1 MAEYIEREALIE
13 KCKAIIQDK
22 WNDKSAPVSWSHAYA
37 DFIDNI
43 EEQPIADV
51 AKVVRCKDCLYATER
66 YGHLN
71 CIHGVS
77 YRNSWNK
84 PDDYCSYGVRK
95 E

>member
-1 MAEYIEREALIE
+1 MAYINTDDFLELFAVASIG
-13 KCKAIIQDK
+13 QDEQFINTVK
-22 WNDKSAPVSWSHAYA
+22 MVLEDTPV
-37 DFIDNI
+37 
-43 EEQPIADV
+43 ADV
-51 AKVVRCKDCLYATER
+51 GDIVRCKDCLYATER

-95 E
+95 D

>member
-1 MAEYIEREALIE
+1 MAYINTDDFLELF
-13 KCKAIIQDK
+13 AIVSAGQDEQFINTVK
-22 WNDKSAPVSWSHAYA
+22 MVLEDTPV
-37 DFIDNI
+37 
-43 EEQPIADV
+43 ADV
-51 AKVVRCKDCLYATER
+51 GDIVRCKDCLYATER

-77 YRNSWNK
+77 YHNSWNK

>member
-1 MAEYIEREALIE
+1 MAYINTENFLELFAV
-13 KCKAIIQDK
+13 ASAGQDEQFINTVK
-22 WNDKSAPVSWSHAYA
+22 MVLEDTPV
-37 DFIDNI
+37 
-43 EEQPIADV
+43 ADV
-51 AKVVRCKDCLYATER
+51 GDIVRCKDCLYATER

-95 E
+95 K

>member
-1 MAEYIEREALIE
+1 MAYINTDDFLELF
-13 KCKAIIQDK
+13 AIVSAGQDEQFINTVK
-22 WNDKSAPVSWSHAYA
+22 MVLEDTPV
-37 DFIDNI
+37 
-43 EEQPIADV
+43 ADV
-51 AKVVRCKDCLYATER
+51 ADIVRCKDCLFATVR

-71 CIHGVS
+71 CIRGVS

>member
-1 MAEYIEREALIE
+1 MAYINTEDFLELF
-13 KCKAIIQDK
+13 AIVSAGQDEQFINTVK
-22 WNDKSAPVSWSHAYA
+22 MVLEDTPV
-37 DFIDNI
+37 
-43 EEQPIADV
+43 ADV
-51 AKVVRCKDCLYATER
+51 GDIVRCKDCLYATER

>member
-1 MAEYIEREALIE
+1 MAYIDTDDFLELFAV
-13 KCKAIIQDK
+13 ASAGQDEQFINTVK
-22 WNDKSAPVSWSHAYA
+22 MVLEDTPV
-37 DFIDNI
+37 
-43 EEQPIADV
+43 ADV
-51 AKVVRCKDCLYATER
+51 GDIVRCKDCLYATER

-95 E
+95 DRE

>member
-1 MAEYIEREALIE
+1 MAYINTDDFLELFAV
-13 KCKAIIQDK
+13 ASAGQDEQFINTVK
-22 WNDKSAPVSWSHAYA
+22 MVLEDTPV
-37 DFIDNI
+37 
-43 EEQPIADV
+43 ADV
-51 AKVVRCKDCLYATER
+51 GDIVRCKDCLYATER

-95 E
+95 DKED

>member
-1 MAEYIEREALIE
+1 MAYINTDDFLELF
-13 KCKAIIQDK
+13 AIVSIGQDEQFINTVK
-22 WNDKSAPVSWSHAYA
+22 MVLEDTPV
-37 DFIDNI
+37 
-43 EEQPIADV
+43 ADV
-51 AKVVRCKDCLYATER
+51 GDIVRCKDCLYATER

>member
-1 MAEYIEREALIE
+1 MTDKNTIDFLELFAVAS
-13 KCKAIIQDK
+13 AGQDEQFINTVK
-22 WNDKSAPVSWSHAYA
+22 MVLEDTPV
-37 DFIDNI
+37 
-43 EEQPIADV
+43 ADV
-51 AKVVRCKDCLYATER
+51 GDIVRCKDCLYATER

>member
-1 MAEYIEREALIE
+1 MAYINTEDFLELFAV
-13 KCKAIIQDK
+13 ASAGQDEQFINTVK
-22 WNDKSAPVSWSHAYA
+22 MVLEDTPV
-37 DFIDNI
+37 
-43 EEQPIADV
+43 ADV
-51 AKVVRCKDCLYATER
+51 ADIVRCKDCLYATER

-84 PDDYCSYGVRK
+84 PD

>member
-1 MAEYIEREALIE
+1 MAYINTDDFLELFAV
-13 KCKAIIQDK
+13 ASAGQDEQFINTVK
-22 WNDKSAPVSWSHAYA
+22 MVLEDTPV
-37 DFIDNI
+37 
-43 EEQPIADV
+43 ADV
-51 AKVVRCKDCLYATER
+51 VDIVRCKDCLYATER

-95 E
+95 DGE

>member
-1 MAEYIEREALIE
+1 MAYINTDDFLELF
-13 KCKAIIQDK
+13 AIVSIGQDK
-22 WNDKSAPVSWSHAYA
+22 Q
-37 DFIDNI
+37 FIDTVKMVL
-43 EEQPIADV
+43 EDTPVADV
-51 AKVVRCKDCLYATER
+51 GDIVRCKDCLYATEQ

-84 PDDYCSYGVRK
+84 PDDYCSHGVRK

>member
-1 MAEYIEREALIE
+1 MAYINTDDFLELF
-13 KCKAIIQDK
+13 AIVSAGQDEQFINTVK
-22 WNDKSAPVSWSHAYA
+22 MVLEDTPV
-37 DFIDNI
+37 
-43 EEQPIADV
+43 ADV
-51 AKVVRCKDCLYATER
+51 ADIVRCKDCLYATER

-95 E
+95 D

>member
-1 MAEYIEREALIE
+1 MAYINTDDFLELF
-13 KCKAIIQDK
+13 AIVSAGQDEQFINTVK
-22 WNDKSAPVSWSHAYA
+22 MVLKDTPV
-37 DFIDNI
+37 
-43 EEQPIADV
+43 ADV
-51 AKVVRCKDCLYATER
+51 ADIVRCKDCLYATER

-95 E
+95 D

>member
-1 MAEYIEREALIE
+1 MATCNDCIYYPVCNYKMWCDLF
-13 KCKAIIQDK
+13 KDK
-22 WNDKSAPVSWSHAYA
+22 TNFV
-37 DFIDNI
+37 
-43 EEQPIADV
+43 E
-51 AKVVRCKDCLYATER
+51 VVRCKDCLYATER

>member
-1 MAEYIEREALIE
+1 MTTCKDCLKYDICPFDSKTYKREN
-13 KCKAIIQDK
+13 CKYFKDK
-22 WNDKSAPVSWSHAYA
+22 INFV
-37 DFIDNI
+37 
-43 EEQPIADV
+43 E
-51 AKVVRCKDCLYATER
+51 VVRCKDCLYATER

-95 E
+95 D

>member
-1 MAEYIEREALIE
+1 MAYINTDDFLELFTVAS
-13 KCKAIIQDK
+13 AGQDEQFINTVK
-22 WNDKSAPVSWSHAYA
+22 MVLEDTPV
-37 DFIDNI
+37 
-43 EEQPIADV
+43 ADV
-51 AKVVRCKDCLYATER
+51 GDIVRCKDCLYATER

-95 E
+95 D

>member
-1 MAEYIEREALIE
+1 MAT
-13 KCKAIIQDK
+13 C
-22 WNDKSAPVSWSHAYA
+22 NDCIYYPVCNYKMWC
-37 DFIDNI
+37 DLFKNKTNFV
-43 EEQPIADV
+43 E
-51 AKVVRCKDCLYATER
+51 VVRCKDCLYATER

-95 E
+95 D

>member
-1 MAEYIEREALIE
+1 MAYINTDDFLELF
-13 KCKAIIQDK
+13 AIVSAGQDEQFINTVK
-22 WNDKSAPVSWSHAYA
+22 MVLEDTPV
-37 DFIDNI
+37 
-43 EEQPIADV
+43 ADV
-51 AKVVRCKDCLYATER
+51 ADIVRCKDCLYATER

>member
-1 MAEYIEREALIE
+1 MAYINTEDFLELFAV
-13 KCKAIIQDK
+13 ASAGQDEQFINTVK
-22 WNDKSAPVSWSHAYA
+22 MVLEDTPV
-37 DFIDNI
+37 
-43 EEQPIADV
+43 ADV
-51 AKVVRCKDCLYATER
+51 VDIVRCKDCLYATEQ

-95 E
+95 D